1 MYLSHKYVLSIALGT
16 WHVSVKREDRTALAL
31 TEHVEERKV
40 MERKGASGEEETTNA
55 KKKEKYIV

>member
-1 MYLSHKYVLSIALGT
+1 MSIALGT
-16 WHVSVKREDRTALAL
+16 WHVSVKREAKTALAL